1 MKLASFFFNQ
11 LKLRGKIGVESAAA
25 ASPLHSSVSLKIKPH
40 IYLRTTHIIFK
51 SVQIQR
57 FQDEQQKFKPKHCP
71 NAQWIQ

>member
-1 MKLASFFFNQ
+1 M
-11 LKLRGKIGVESAAA
+11 G
-25 ASPLHSSVSLKIKPH
+25 SVSLKIKPH
-40 IYLRTTHIIFK
+40 IYLRTTHIVFK